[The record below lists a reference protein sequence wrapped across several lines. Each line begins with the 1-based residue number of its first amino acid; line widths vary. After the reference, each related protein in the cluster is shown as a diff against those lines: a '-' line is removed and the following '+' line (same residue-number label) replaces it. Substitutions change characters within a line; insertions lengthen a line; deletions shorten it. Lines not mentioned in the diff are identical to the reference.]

1 MHSVMCL
8 GSLQPR
14 YDAAVVETFRFRE
27 KPLELF
33 LSLNLMAVTAAAPYA
48 AVEDSIRKFQF
59 LLYEFFSAS
68 TGCFLLHNYLLGG
81 GWK

>member
-1 MHSVMCL
+1 
-8 GSLQPR
+8 
-14 YDAAVVETFRFRE
+14 
-27 KPLELF
+27 
-33 LSLNLMAVTAAAPYA
+33 MAVTAAAPYA